1 MAIMFGDLRY
11 SLRQLRNAP
20 VYTAMVVLTLALG
33 IGANTAIFSVV
44 TAVLLNQLPYREPE
58 RLASPLAMCG
68 PLASLKVSNYPVN
81 WLCPEMCSGVAYK
94 QLKTLFFITDLP
106 SLR

>member
-1 MAIMFGDLRY
+1 MSDNVYNCGPLPCTLRY
-11 SLRQLRNAP
+11 ATSISNNRDETCNLCP
-20 VYTAMVVLTLALG
+20 
-33 IGANTAIFSVV
+33 IDPI
-44 TAVLLNQLPYREPE
+44 
-58 RLASPLAMCG
+58 ASPLVMCG

-81 WLCPEMCSGVAYK
+81 WLCPEMSSCVAYK